1 MNKDKKKMR
10 NSKYT
15 REFRDSSVQLVM
27 NSEESTAKIA
37 KDLDV
42 NEKTLYNWV
51 REYKKA
57 NNIAIQPRGSFSVGS
72 NIKETAEE
80 ENKRLRAENK
90 LLKQERDIL
99 KKATAYFAKDGVP
112 LEGKLCEI
120 RMDTRA

>member
-1 MNKDKKKMR
+1 MSKDKKKMK

-37 KDLDV
+37 KDLDI

-57 NNIAIQPRGSFSVGS
+57 NNIPVFARGYASAKSEKNSV
-72 NIKETAEE
+72 KETTEE

-99 KKATAYFAKDGVP
+99 KKATAYFAKET
-112 LEGKLCEI
+112 L
-120 RMDTRA
+120 